1 MSADITHVSDADFEA
16 EVTNS
21 DRPVVIDFWA
31 PWCGPCR
38 QMEPAF
44 EELAA
49 ANPSHKWVKVNVDDN
64 PATAAASR
72 SSRSRPS
79 SSWRAARRRS
89 ASPAPS
95 RRGASPP
102 SSGRRAR
109 LIAQLV
115 DVTYAPG
122 SKPLLEGVTVVV
134 HERTKLAIVGPT
146 AAARPRCCDF
156 FPAI

>member
-49 ANPSHKWVKVNVDDN
+49 ANPSHKWVKVNVDEN
-64 PATAAASR
+64 PAT
-72 SSRSRPS
+72 
-79 SSWRAARRRS
+79 
-89 ASPAPS
+89 
-95 RRGASPP
+95 GASERIMSLPTMNVYQ
-102 SSGRRAR
+102 SGR
-109 LIAQLV
+109 
-115 DVTYAPG
+115 
-122 SKPLLEGVTVVV
+122 VV
-134 HERTKLAIVGPT
+134 KQIVG
-146 AAARPRCCDF
+146 ARPKA
-156 FPAI
+156 AILADLAEFL